1 MMRDEAGSAVV
12 EFALVLPL
20 VLVLLFGIVE
30 VAVIARS
37 EIQLVHAT
45 REGAREAAASP
56 DTARAASAVR
66 SALGGL
72 ASNARISVSRPATV
86 GQKATV
92 NVSLPYRVATPI
104 FGGFTVTLTS
114 TASMRVER

>member
-1 MMRDEAGSAVV
+1 MRGEEGTAVV

-30 VAVIARS
+30 VAVIART
-37 EIQLVHAT
+37 EIQLVHAA

-56 DTARAASAVR
+56 DSSRAASAVR
-66 SALGGL
+66 VALGSQ
-72 ASNARISVSRPATV
+72 AANARISVRRPATV
-86 GQKATV
+86 GEPATV
-92 NVSLPYRVATPI
+92 SVSLPYRVAAPI

-114 TASMRVER
+114 KATMRVER

>member
-1 MMRDEAGSAVV
+1 MREEGGTAVV

-30 VAVIARS
+30 VAVIART
-37 EIQLVHAT
+37 ELQLVHAA

-56 DTARAASAVR
+56 DSSRAASAVR
-66 SALGGL
+66 AALG
-72 ASNARISVSRPATV
+72 AQAAQARISIKRPDTV
-86 GQKATV
+86 GEPASV
-92 NVSLPYRVATPI
+92 SVSLPYRVAAPL

-114 TASMRVER
+114 QATMRVER